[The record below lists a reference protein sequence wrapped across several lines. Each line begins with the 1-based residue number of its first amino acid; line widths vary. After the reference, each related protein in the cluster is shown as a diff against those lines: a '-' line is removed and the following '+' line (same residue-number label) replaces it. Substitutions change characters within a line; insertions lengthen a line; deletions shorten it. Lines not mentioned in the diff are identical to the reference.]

1 MFRCNVI
8 HIHVNKER
16 KFSCQKALR
25 VLILIELLKRQR
37 ADDKILVC
45 KISKNV
51 SPKLYHTENSKNR
64 GQIVYAYDKLRYLD

>member
-16 KFSCQKALR
+16 KFGCRKALC
-25 VLILIELLKRQR
+25 VLILIELLKRQK
-37 ADDKILVC
+37 AGGKILVC

-51 SPKLYHTENSKNR
+51 SPKLYHTENSKDR
-64 GQIVYAYDKLRYLD
+64 GQTVYAYEKLRYLD